1 MIFVSKF
8 QVRCMNK
15 TAARNMRGKDESGY
29 LNVPAT
35 RALKPGHVRMIETAQ
50 LGGAL
55 AGQAKVGAD
64 VPHNSTLE
72 SSVLYVAKNA
82 LVRLS
87 RGSTAAR
94 ACGLARCEC
103 DQAWTRS
110 QK

>member
-35 RALKPGHVRMIETAQ
+35 RALKPGHVRMIETGK

-64 VPHNSTLE
+64 VPHNSTLG
-72 SSVLYVAKNA
+72 SSATSLLYVAKNA

-87 RGSTAAR
+87 RGSRAAR
-94 ACGLARCEC
+94 ACG
-103 DQAWTRS
+103 
-110 QK
+110 

>member
-35 RALKPGHVRMIETAQ
+35 RALKPGHVRMIETGK

-64 VPHNSTLE
+64 VPHNSTLG
-72 SSVLYVAKNA
+72 A
-82 LVRLS
+82 L
-87 RGSTAAR
+87 GS
-94 ACGLARCEC
+94 
-103 DQAWTRS
+103 
-110 QK
+110 

>member
-1 MIFVSKF
+1 
-8 QVRCMNK
+8 
-15 TAARNMRGKDESGY
+15 
-29 LNVPAT
+29 
-35 RALKPGHVRMIETAQ
+35 MIETAQ

-87 RGSTAAR
+87 RGSRAAR
-94 ACGLARCEC
+94 ACG
-103 DQAWTRS
+103 
-110 QK
+110 